1 MKRWALAYCGLAKPY
16 RFERTLAA
24 LAGVTLALVAAASF
38 LFLEAT
44 QRLTAGSPRAL
55 FFLYLAALLVAALLL
70 VPLPRL
76 AAAPLTLAAIE
87 LGLGLGSAGLQG
99 LGWGASLLP
108 PDAIVFYRGFGWH
121 PLLQSVPLPSRPGD
135 WGRTDAYHNARGLRG
150 PERVPEEVRQR
161 IAIELFG
168 GSTTYD
174 VGADDGETWGEV
186 LERRLGDRYV
196 VLNHGVPGFSSA
208 LHVVQTAFYQTPY
221 GERPACA
228 IYYVGWNEL
237 ANAHVRGL
245 DPAYADHQ
253 VRSQTDTLNARRLDS
268 LARIVSPT
276 LALATRLVVFAA
288 DTVRPTPQ
296 PQGTPSG
303 DPDPALEAIYV
314 RNIHTISAINRA
326 RGIRTLWVGQVMSR
340 EHILQDRAGRWLPFV
355 RGHDIWPMILW
366 LNGILRREAEALGDL
381 YVDVPA
387 ERFTP
392 QDFFDIGHFLAPG
405 SRKFAEL
412 LAPTVAAA
420 CR

>member
-1 MKRWALAYCGLAKPY
+1 VKRWALAYIGLAKPC

-24 LAGVTLALVAAASF
+24 LAVLTLAIVAAASF
-38 LFLEAT
+38 LFLETT

-55 FFLYLAALLVAALLL
+55 FFLYLAALLVAAFLL

-87 LGLGLGSAGLQG
+87 LGLGLGSAGLHG

-121 PLLQSVPLPSRPGD
+121 PLLQSVPRPSRPGD
-135 WGRTDAYHNARGLRG
+135 WGRTDGYHNAQGLRG
-150 PERVPEEVRQR
+150 PERVAEEVRRR
-161 IAIELFG
+161 IVIELFG

-186 LERRLGDRYV
+186 LERLLGDRYV

-228 IYYVGWNEL
+228 IYYLGWNEL
-237 ANAHVRGL
+237 VNAHVRGL
-245 DPAYADHQ
+245 DPGYADHQ

-276 LALATRLVVFAA
+276 LALATRLVVLAA
-288 DTVRPTPQ
+288 DTVRPAPL

-303 DPDPALEAIYV
+303 NPDLALEAIYV

-326 RGIRTLWVGQVMSR
+326 RGIRTLWIGQVMSR
-340 EHILQDRAGRWLPFV
+340 EHILHDRVGRWVPFV
-355 RGHDIWPMILW
+355 SGRDMWPMILW

-381 YVDVPA
+381 YIDVPA
-387 ERFTP
+387 DRFTP

-405 SRKFAEL
+405 SRKFAEM
-412 LAPTVAAA
+412 LAPIVAAT